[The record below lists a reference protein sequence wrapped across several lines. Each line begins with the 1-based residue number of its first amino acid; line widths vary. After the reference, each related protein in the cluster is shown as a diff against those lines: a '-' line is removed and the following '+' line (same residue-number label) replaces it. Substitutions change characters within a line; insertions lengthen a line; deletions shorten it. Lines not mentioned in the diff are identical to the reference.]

1 MPQTN
6 SSSTT
11 RKSPGP
17 FLKWAG
23 GKRWLVETYGEI
35 FPVEYGR
42 YIEPFLGG
50 GAIFFHLLPQRA
62 RLSDLNGD
70 LVECYKQIRDCPSEL
85 QALLGRHQAKHCK
98 DHYYEVRSTD
108 PKTKIERAA
117 RFLYLN
123 RTCWN
128 GLYRVNLKGQ
138 FNVPIGTKNTVLLS
152 SDDFSHTSELLENVD
167 LVQCD
172 FEQSLEEA
180 EEGDLVYID
189 PPYTVKH
196 NFNGFL
202 KYNES
207 IFSWSDQVRLHAA
220 AVAAKQRGATVIVSN
235 AAHQSLLDLYK
246 NADNLQVVTRS
257 SVLAAS
263 SLKRG
268 QVEEI
273 LVTL

>member
-1 MPQTN
+1 MD
-6 SSSTT
+6 
-11 RKSPGP
+11 
-17 FLKWAG
+17 LH
-23 GKRWLVETYGEI
+23 GEI
-35 FPVEYGR
+35 FPAEYGK

-50 GAIFFHLLPQRA
+50 AAIFFHLCPKQA

-70 LVECYKQIRDCPSEL
+70 LIECYKQIRDCPDEL
-85 QALLGRHQAKHCK
+85 QALLGLHQTKHSK
-98 DHYYEVRSTD
+98 DHYYEVRSTN
-108 PKTKIERAA
+108 PETKIGRAA

-128 GLYRVNLKGQ
+128 GLYRVNLKGK

-152 SDDFSHTSELLENVD
+152 SDDFSRTSELLAGVD

-172 FEQSLEEA
+172 FEQSLNEA
-180 EEGDLVYID
+180 SEGDLVYID

-220 AVAAKQRGATVIVSN
+220 AVCAKQRGATVIVSN
-235 AAHQSLLDLYK
+235 AAHQSLLELYRD
-246 NADNLQVVTRS
+246 ADNLQVVTRS

-268 QVEEI
+268 RVEEI